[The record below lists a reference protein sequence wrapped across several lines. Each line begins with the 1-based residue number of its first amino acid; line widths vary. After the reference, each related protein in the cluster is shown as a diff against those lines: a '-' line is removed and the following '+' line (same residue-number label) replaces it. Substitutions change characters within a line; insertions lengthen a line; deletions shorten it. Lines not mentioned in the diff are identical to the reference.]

1 MAKAPGK
8 ASQELTFDT
17 VVELL
22 TMLDGSDL
30 PTRIVYKDGPLRL
43 EVERGTTR
51 VQGAAP
57 ALVAAPAAPAAAAP
71 PAPAPA
77 VPAVPNAPDAPDAS
91 AAPAAPAA
99 PEGRGEPV
107 VAPIAGVFYRAP
119 SPDAPPFVEVGQQVS
134 ADDVI
139 GIVEVMKLMN
149 TVRAGVAGTVVEVCV
164 GDAELVEFEQVL
176 VRVDTAGTEA

>member
-43 EVERGTTR
+43 EVERGTTQ
-51 VQGAAP
+51 VQVAAP
-57 ALVAAPAAPAAAAP
+57 TVAAAPAAPAT
-71 PAPAPA
+71 PAPA
-77 VPAVPNAPDAPDAS
+77 AS
-91 AAPAAPAA
+91 AAPTAPAAPAPPAPAAPAA
-99 PEGRGEPV
+99 SAGPGEPV

-119 SPDAPPFVEVGQQVS
+119 SPDAPPFVEVGQRVA

-176 VRVDTAGTEA
+176 VRVEA

>member
-1 MAKAPGK
+1 MAHAADKAPSG
-8 ASQELTFDT
+8 LTFDT

-43 EVERGTTR
+43 EVERGGFSVGPVAT
-51 VQGAAP
+51 AP
-57 ALVAAPAAPAAAAP
+57 
-71 PAPAPA
+71 
-77 VPAVPNAPDAPDAS
+77 
-91 AAPAAPAA
+91 APAAPAA
-99 PEGRGEPV
+99 PATVPDPGAATVTPAVAPAATPSPAPAGGATPQGEPV
-107 VAPIAGVFYRAP
+107 PSPIAGVFYRAP

-149 TVRAGVAGTVVEVCV
+149 TVRAGVAGTVVEICV
-164 GDAELVEFEQVL
+164 DNAELVEFEQVL
-176 VRVDTAGTEA
+176 VRIEA